1 MKIKHLILF
10 MLVTLLLA
18 ACVTA
23 NNDTD
28 NFHVTTS
35 KSAAKMGDTLTFSAT
50 KQSNDT
56 SPVIFKV
63 NHVTVKDKNNNT
75 LKARPKDGLSSINY
89 TIPDGWR
96 AKPVTVT
103 AVTSIDGLR
112 CEKDTTFNITP
123 INIKLNNTKTLR
135 ENNTIYLNTTL
146 LDEHDHRVM
155 GTNTFAVKV
164 NGVTLKG
171 NLNKTTYF
179 NTDNSTL
186 KIQLPDT
193 HNTSNITLT
202 LVTGNRYS
210 YNGLRT
216 NLSLKYIPETTVN
229 VESMIVDN
237 NSKIYLPV
245 NVTTNS
251 GELVGDGRV
260 YVYLDGR
267 LLGSNALVDGQ
278 KTVYIDRQRIGNHTI
293 RIVYNSTLY
302 KTSGKAV
309 NLTVMSNH
317 YKTRITPHASVF
329 VKLYTSVSKSDID
342 KWLKADI
349 TDVYVQVYRPED
361 DTNKL
366 KEVIR
371 LCNNT
376 RIKVHA
382 WVICFNENYNEFD
395 ISDKQQLNVKNYIRK
410 LVAINGVEGI
420 CLDYVRY
427 PGTNLNVV
435 NASMITNFV
444 KECND
449 IIKTY
454 NPFLELSVCVFPEM
468 EQTVSYYGQD
478 YANISRYADYIMPM
492 AYKYSYNAGTQW
504 LVDVTSYVVARTQ
517 HAKVVPILMTYKDPN
532 SIGELVDLAEL
543 TSDVNSVLS
552 AGADGYSLF
561 YKTAIKDYPKV
572 Y

>member
-1 MKIKHLILF
+1 
-10 MLVTLLLA
+10 
-18 ACVTA
+18 
-23 NNDTD
+23 
-28 NFHVTTS
+28 
-35 KSAAKMGDTLTFSAT
+35 
-50 KQSNDT
+50 
-56 SPVIFKV
+56 
-63 NHVTVKDKNNNT
+63 
-75 LKARPKDGLSSINY
+75 
-89 TIPDGWR
+89 
-96 AKPVTVT
+96 
-103 AVTSIDGLR
+103 
-112 CEKDTTFNITP
+112 
-123 INIKLNNTKTLR
+123 
-135 ENNTIYLNTTL
+135 
-146 LDEHDHRVM
+146 
-155 GTNTFAVKV
+155 
-164 NGVTLKG
+164 
-171 NLNKTTYF
+171 
-179 NTDNSTL
+179 
-186 KIQLPDT
+186 
-193 HNTSNITLT
+193 
-202 LVTGNRYS
+202 
-210 YNGLRT
+210 
-216 NLSLKYIPETTVN
+216 
-229 VESMIVDN
+229 
-237 NSKIYLPV
+237 
-245 NVTTNS
+245 
-251 GELVGDGRV
+251 
-260 YVYLDGR
+260 
-267 LLGSNALVDGQ
+267 
-278 KTVYIDRQRIGNHTI
+278 
-293 RIVYNSTLY
+293 
-302 KTSGKAV
+302 
-309 NLTVMSNH
+309 LTVMGNH

-382 WVICFNENYNEFD
+382 WVICFNENYKEFD

-420 CLDYVRY
+420 CLDYVIY

-435 NASMITNFV
+435 NASVITNFV
-444 KECND
+444 KGCND
-449 IIKTY
+449 IVKAY

-478 YANISRYADYIMPM
+478 YSNISRYADYIMPM

-532 SIGELVDLAEL
+532 SIGELIGLSEL
-543 TSDVNSVLS
+543 TSDVNAVLS